1 MPPTTTRARTVLA
14 VTLLAGAALLSS
26 CTGDAN
32 GDTTT
37 TSSTTTTTTSSTT
50 TTTTSS
56 STTTPPTDEEQ
67 AEAAVVAFYKELDLV
82 AAGKARLDSF
92 RHAASDGGVATT
104 TTLTKW
110 QTTLANQLMDGVRQ
124 VGDTKVYGF
133 GPVESA
139 KPQKI
144 GSKSRS
150 AWTVTACVDRSGIQ
164 LEDKAGKTVPDPG
177 AQKRALTT
185 HLVIE
190 ADVYRVLRDDPG
202 KSC

>member
-50 TTTTSS
+50 TSSSS
-56 STTTPPTDEEQ
+56 STSTPPTDEEQ

-92 RHAASDGGVATT
+92 RHAASDGGVDTT

-133 GPVESA
+133 GPVEST

-144 GSKSRS
+144 GSK
-150 AWTVTACVDRSGIQ
+150 AWPAWSVTACVDRSGIH

-177 AQKRALTT
+177 TQKTSRTT
-185 HLVIE
+185 YLIVKTDH
-190 ADVYRVLRDDPG
+190 YRVLRDDPG

>member
-1 MPPTTTRARTVLA
+1 MPPTTTTTRARTVLA

-37 TSSTTTTTTSSTT
+37 TSTTTTTTSSTT
-50 TTTTSS
+50 TSSSS
-56 STTTPPTDEEQ
+56 STSTPPTDEEQ

-92 RHAASDGGVATT
+92 RHATTTDGLDAT

-110 QTTLANQLMDGVRQ
+110 QGVLSNQLLEGVQ
-124 VGDTKVYGF
+124 IGSTKV
-133 GPVESA
+133 SA
-139 KPQKI
+139 LQA
-144 GSKSRS
+144 KSTKKVTIRDKS
-150 AWTVTACVDRSGIQ
+150 YAAWVVTACVDRSGIH
-164 LEDKAGKTVPDPG
+164 LEDKAGKTLPDPG
-177 AQKRALTT
+177 TQKRTITT
-185 HLVIE
+185 HTVIRRVTDYE
-190 ADVYRVLRDDPG
+190 VLRDDPG